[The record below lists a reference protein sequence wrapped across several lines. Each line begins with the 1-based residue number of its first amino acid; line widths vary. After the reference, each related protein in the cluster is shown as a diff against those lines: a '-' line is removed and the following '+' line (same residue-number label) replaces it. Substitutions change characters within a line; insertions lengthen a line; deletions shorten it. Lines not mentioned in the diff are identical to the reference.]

1 MNRNLAAWLA
11 AVTAMLLADLLW
23 LGVLAQ
29 PLYAQ
34 GLAHLMATAPT
45 LWAAALF
52 YAVYGLG
59 LLRFAIAAPGTQAGA
74 GNVAG
79 AARAGGLFGFIAYAT
94 YDLTNLA
101 TLRDWP
107 VGLAFI
113 DMGWGALASAVAAA
127 TGRLAWQRFSPR

>member
-29 PLYAQ
+29 SLYAQ
-34 GLAHLMATAPT
+34 GLAHLMAAAPT

-59 LLRFAIAAPGTQAGA
+59 LLRFAITAPGTQAGA
-74 GNVAG
+74 GSVAG
-79 AARAGGLFGFIAYAT
+79 AARAGGLFGFFAYAT

-101 TLRDWP
+101 TLKDWP

-113 DMGWGALASAVAAA
+113 DMGWGTLVSAVAAA
-127 TGRLAWQRFSPR
+127 AGRLAWQRFSRA